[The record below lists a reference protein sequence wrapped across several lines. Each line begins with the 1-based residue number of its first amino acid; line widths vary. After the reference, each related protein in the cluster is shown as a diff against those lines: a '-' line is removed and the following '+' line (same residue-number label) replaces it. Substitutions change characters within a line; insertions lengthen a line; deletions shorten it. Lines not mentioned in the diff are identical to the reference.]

1 MNLHCRAAI
10 SNCEFLELL
19 YPISYMDFGM
29 KRAIDIDA
37 HRYAHAPDAPG
48 IGGDWDWVFIDNCT
62 IKVQQRLHLTGEE
75 AIRPL
80 PRDQVWAKVR

>member
-1 MNLHCRAAI
+1 VNLHCRAAI

-37 HRYAHAPDAPG
+37 HGYARAPEARG

-62 IKVQQRLHLTGEE
+62 IKVLQRLHLTAEE
-75 AIRPL
+75 EICPL
-80 PRDQVWAKVR
+80 PRNRLWAKVR